1 MEGQELTVYGDQP
14 LTPKEVKAQ
23 VVLIQEVMKEV
34 MQEGQHYGKI
44 PGCGDKPALLKPGAE
59 KLNLTFRFDPEVSK
73 EVVKDFPGGHRE
85 YELTITLYAISSRK
99 RLADGVGTATTMES
113 KWRYRNA
120 EPEITD
126 KRIPNEYWNMK
137 KKDPTK
143 ALETIGGKG
152 FVAKKTDSG
161 WFIAKLTGGK
171 IEHDNPADYYNTC
184 RKMAKKR
191 ALVDA
196 VLTATGASDI
206 FTQDIDELL
215 DESVID
221 VTSSE
226 KPETKPEPQP
236 EGQPS
241 TIETLQGAINFL
253 EDMKKYK
260 VKVGQTKFYEI
271 LTGRYTCTKPEDVKP
286 EDQLLILKEMEEAY
300 QARIAKEKK

>member
-1 MEGQELTVYGDQP
+1 LTVYGDQP

-143 ALETIGGKG
+143 ALEMIGGKG
-152 FVAKKTDSG
+152 FVAKKTDVG

-226 KPETKPEPQP
+226 KPEAKPESQP
-236 EGQPS
+236 ESPTPQGEPS
-241 TIETLQGAINFL
+241 QATINFL
-253 EDMKKYK
+253 EEMNRYRAKVGK
-260 VKVGQTKFYEI
+260 VKYDEI
-271 LTGRYTCTKPEDVKP
+271 LTGRYSAMKPEDVKS
-286 EDQLLILKEMEEAY
+286 EDQPAILKEMEEAY
-300 QARIAKEKK
+300 QVRIAKEKK

>member
-143 ALETIGGKG
+143 ALEMIGGKG
-152 FVAKKTDSG
+152 FVAKKTDVG

-226 KPETKPEPQP
+226 KPEAKPESQP
-236 EGQPS
+236 ESPTPQGEPS
-241 TIETLQGAINFL
+241 QATINFL
-253 EDMKKYK
+253 EEMNRYRAKVGK
-260 VKVGQTKFYEI
+260 VKYDEI
-271 LTGRYTCTKPEDVKP
+271 LTGRYSAMKPEDVKS
-286 EDQLLILKEMEEAY
+286 EDQPAILKEMEEAY
-300 QARIAKEKK
+300 QVRIAKEKK